1 MSLRNLES
9 NTMRNKLA
17 FLLIAVVLVLTTV
30 SCSPPSSV
38 TSVLTYATPLPT
50 AEQTAAAET
59 PEETDLI
66 GLYERVIEGVV
77 TIEIVRPSELTELLD
92 AGETVIEQGQGSGFV
107 LDAEHGYIATNNHV
121 VERATEILV
130 TFYDGTKLEAETL
143 GTDPDSDLAI
153 IQIDPNAANLVA
165 LPLADSDQVQVGQQT
180 IAIGNP
186 FGFAGTM
193 TTGIVSAL
201 SRTLQIGHSSE
212 AISGQFSIPEMIQTD
227 AAINVGNS
235 GGPLL
240 DRTGAVIGI
249 NTAINST
256 SGTSGGVGFAVP
268 INTLKRVAPSLIE
281 YGEFK
286 YPWLGVTG
294 MDLYPAQAESLG
306 LDNTKGAIVLSIAAG
321 SPAEEAGLLPST
333 DTVEQLGSLLPTG
346 GDVVIAID
354 DTAVNQFDDLLIYLT
369 RNALPGDTVELT
381 IIRDGETINV
391 PVLLQERPA
400 E

>member
-1 MSLRNLES
+1 MSLLNSES
-9 NTMRNKLA
+9 KVARVGFTVLLTLA
-17 FLLIAVVLVLTTV
+17 LFVTTV
-30 SCSPPSSV
+30 SCSPPSSNE
-38 TSVLTYATPLPT
+38 SELTFATPQPT
-50 AEQTAAAET
+50 VEGTTTAQTQK
-59 PEETDLI
+59 ETDLVS
-66 GLYERVIEGVV
+66 LYEQVIAGVV
-77 TIEIVRPSELTELLD
+77 TIEIVRPAETFQLLD
-92 AGETVIEQGQGSGFV
+92 TGETVLEQGQGSGFV

-130 TFYDGTKLEAETL
+130 SFYDGTKLEATTL

-153 IQIDPNAANLVA
+153 IQIDPDAVDLVA
-165 LPLADSDQVQVGQQT
+165 LPLADSDQVKVGQQT

-201 SRTLQIGHSSE
+201 SRTLQLGHTSD

-240 DRTGAVIGI
+240 DSFGAVIGI

-268 INTLKRVAPSLIE
+268 INTLKRVAPSLIA
-281 YGEFK
+281 YGEYK
-286 YPWLGVTG
+286 YPWLGITG
-294 MDLYPAQAESLG
+294 MDLYPAQAESMG
-306 LDNTKGAIVLSIAAG
+306 LDSTKGAIVLNVAAG
-321 SPAEEAGLLPST
+321 SPAEVAGLQPST
-333 DTVEQLGSLLPTG
+333 DTVEQLGSLFPTG
-346 GDVVIAID
+346 GDVIIALD
-354 DTAVNQFDDLLIYLT
+354 DTAVNQFDDILIYLT

-381 IIRDGETINV
+381 IIRDGKTIQV